1 MVQWLGLHA
10 FTAKHVASEGRSH
23 KLSAAAKINKIKT
36 SLLKKKKLK
45 GKKYAFLDAKS
56 EVESLESGLEICT
69 FNTRRVKPL
78 TKHVRVVTV

>member
-69 FNTRRVKPL
+69 FNTRPVKPL